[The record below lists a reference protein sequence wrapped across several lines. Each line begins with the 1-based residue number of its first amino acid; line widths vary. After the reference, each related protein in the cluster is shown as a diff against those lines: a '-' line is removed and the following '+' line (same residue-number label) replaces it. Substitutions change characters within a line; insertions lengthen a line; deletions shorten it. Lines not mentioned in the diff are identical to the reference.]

1 MDAELVFVQPVDER
15 PCFAVRMIGIVCQ
28 NGEYFLWR
36 HVVAAIH
43 PVPIKFAILPIDYEC
58 SDLHDLL
65 LHEVSFRRAVR
76 LLATGEIGAGRGTES
91 QSTTS
96 VACSP
101 SRSAQLFAEDL
112 L

>member
-1 MDAELVFVQPVDER
+1 
-15 PCFAVRMIGIVCQ
+15 MIGIVCE
-28 NGEYFLWR
+28 NGEELLWR
-36 HVVAAIH
+36 HVVAVIH

-76 LLATGEIGAGRGTES
+76 LLATGEIGAVRGTES

-96 VACSP
+96 VACSA
-101 SRSAQLFAEDL
+101 SHSAQLFGEERREDISSISSRFSCDS
-112 L
+112 